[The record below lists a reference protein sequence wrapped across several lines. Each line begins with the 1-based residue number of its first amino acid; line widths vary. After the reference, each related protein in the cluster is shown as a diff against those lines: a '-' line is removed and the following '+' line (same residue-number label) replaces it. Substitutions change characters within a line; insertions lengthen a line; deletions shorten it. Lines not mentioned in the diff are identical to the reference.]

1 MSIRRVITEPPWSTR
16 SSTADELVLRGRT
29 ERELWG
35 FGQHPATSL
44 CLSVLA
50 GLYASN
56 APRPRR
62 VVELSCGSG
71 LLCIAAAALGAES
84 VIGLDESDTTRALAD
99 ENARLNNAQVRFQSG
114 SAHTDPTATDLAI
127 ANLTA
132 QELHESAT
140 RIAQLA
146 PRGLLLAAG
155 FLESERETVE
165 QRFIALGFRF
175 LYRETREEFLAS
187 VFKARAGDLITRA

>member
-1 MSIRRVITEPPWSTR
+1 MPFRRVITEPPWSTR
-16 SSTADELVLRGRT
+16 RSTEDELVLRGRT

-50 GLYASN
+50 GLYASD
-56 APRPRR
+56 APRPQR

-84 VIGLDESDTTRALAD
+84 VIGLDESDVTRALAE
-99 ENARLNNAQVRFQSG
+99 ENARINDAQVRFQSG
-114 SAHTDPTATDLAI
+114 SAHTEPITADLVI

-132 QELHESAT
+132 QELLENAT
-140 RIAQLA
+140 RLAQFA

-155 FLESERETVE
+155 FLESEREEIE
-165 QRFIALGFRF
+165 QRFIALDFRL

-187 VFKARAGDLITRA
+187 VFKSRAGDRRNAV